1 MEKQVIKL
9 TESQIREI
17 VTESVQKILQEGE
30 TDEGLKNFFRGLGGV
45 GRGIG
50 NAVGNAVDNARM
62 NGYQAQIQGMQND
75 NANIQQQI
83 EALEA
88 SRQYKIQN
96 AIDIV
101 NGEIDKQ
108 IEALKKKLGNVQGLQ
123 DKWDA
128 AGRRINARQQTG
140 YINNRQY
147 APQNAT
153 NPQQGNMNY

>member
-1 MEKQVIKL
+1 MAKQVINI
-9 TESQIREI
+9 TESEIRQM
-17 VTESVQKILQEGE
+17 VAESVQKILQEGE

-88 SRQYKIQN
+88 SKEEKMDQAAVAAGN
-96 AIDIV
+96 
-101 NGEIDKQ
+101 EIDKQ
-108 IEALKKKLGNVQGLQ
+108 INILKSKLGNVQGLQ

-147 APQNAT
+147 TPQNAT

>member
-1 MEKQVIKL
+1 MAKQVINI
-9 TESQIREI
+9 TESEIRQM
-17 VTESVQKILQEGE
+17 VAESVQKILQEGE

-62 NGYQAQIQGMQND
+62 NGYQAQIQGIQND

-83 EALEA
+83 EGLEA
-88 SRQYKIQN
+88 SRQEKIQN

-101 NGEIDKQ
+101 NGEIDRQ

-128 AGRRINARQQTG
+128 AGKRINARQQTG

-147 APQNAT
+147 TPQNAT

>member
-1 MEKQVIKL
+1 MAKQVINI
-9 TESQIREI
+9 TESEIRQM
-17 VTESVQKILQEGE
+17 VAESVQKILQEGE

-62 NGYQAQIQGMQND
+62 NGYQAQIQGIQND

-83 EALEA
+83 EELEA
-88 SRQYKIQN
+88 SRQEKIQN

-101 NGEIDKQ
+101 NGEIDRQ

-128 AGRRINARQQTG
+128 AGKRINARQQTG

-147 APQNAT
+147 TPQNAT